1 MPGGAA
7 SRWHTAIDQE
17 VRRMAHPV
25 TIVLVDSRTAA
36 TLAQVLPLLLL
47 TLVVEVR
54 RTQRHRGL
62 SRFRIGA
69 FLALFGL
76 AETVL
81 VLSIDGAFFPF
92 QWFDIFS
99 AVIIFVLMSLIFT
112 LALSDPSKD
121 DSDGDDRT

>member
-1 MPGGAA
+1 
-7 SRWHTAIDQE
+7 
-17 VRRMAHPV
+17 MAHPV

-47 TLVVEVR
+47 TLAVELR

-62 SRFRIGA
+62 SRWRIGL
-69 FLALFGL
+69 FLAVFGL

-99 AVIIFVLMSLIFT
+99 AVIILWLMSLIFR
-112 LALSDPSKD
+112 LSLSDPSKD
-121 DSDGDDRT
+121 DSDEDDL